1 MPKIKIVLKE
11 GIQAPQII
19 DKGDW
24 IDLRAA
30 EDITLQGPYSNP
42 LRSKKDGTNVRSVI
56 FDNTLISLGVA
67 MELPKGYEAVILPR
81 SSTFKNHGVILSNMQ
96 GVIDNS
102 YNGDNDVWKFNAIA
116 FRDTTICKGDRIA
129 QFRIQLSQ
137 KATFWQKL
145 KWLFTGCPKIEI
157 VESLGN
163 KDRGGIGS
171 TGVK

>member
-1 MPKIKIVLKE
+1 MSKIKIVLK
-11 GIQAPQII
+11 GVPAPEII

-30 EDITLQGPYSNP
+30 EDITLHGPYSNP
-42 LRSKKDGTNVRSVI
+42 LRNKKDGVNVRNVV
-56 FDNTLISLGVA
+56 FDSALISLGVS
-67 MELPKGYEAVILPR
+67 MELPKGYEAVALPR
-81 SSTFKNHGVILSNMQ
+81 SSTFKNFGVILTNSEA
-96 GVIDNS
+96 VIDNS
-102 YNGDNDVWKFNAIA
+102 YNGDSDVWKFNAIA

-137 KATFWQKL
+137 KATCWQKI
-145 KWLFTGCPKIEI
+145 KWLFSGCPKIEI
-157 VESLGN
+157 VDSLGN